1 MNTISRA
8 FVATSLAL
16 LACLDG
22 RALAHSAQ
30 DPPAAA
36 ATRASPGAPVA
47 EVRALAAEEP
57 QRGQATPRDAAYTFI
72 VLARDGEWESAA
84 GILEK
89 PSMGWPGGERPERV
103 ARALTRVLDQRLW
116 LDFARIPGA
125 EANRRDGA
133 SRVSLGSIEARGTTL
148 DVALVRTS
156 GGWMF
161 AASTVEGVP
170 ATARA
175 LGMWWVVMLPAVM
188 SDVRVAEI
196 ELWQWIGL
204 VLIASLGIAAGW
216 AVSRSLRR
224 GARLD
229 ALQRLG
235 PVAQSVVAV
244 AAPLGVLLSLLA
256 MRLSQPLLGLSGPAR
271 ENLALGSRALT
282 LLTIAWAVARWLRIV
297 TAAIEHQMERRG
309 ISDATSIVRVGRVVA
324 TALVWLLGVAAAL
337 QTFGL
342 DLSAVIAGLGIGTAA
357 IALAS
362 QQTLGNLFG
371 GASLVADR
379 VVHPGDLVTV
389 NGVTGTVERIGIRS
403 THLRTPDCTLV
414 VVANGD
420 LAQSRIEKLSG
431 RSGFRY
437 VTTVGLLYETPPAAI
452 RTILAELRARLAAE
466 PMVDRDT
473 IFVHFMA
480 FGQSSL
486 DVDVRAVFRTDDF
499 GAYRA
504 AVERVN
510 LDFIDIINRNGSGFA
525 FPSRTVYVV
534 GADGQAGPAPEA
546 RRMAGAA
553 GG

>member
-1 MNTISRA
+1 VDAPQAEPRA
-8 FVATSLAL
+8 GSGAA
-16 LACLDG
+16 
-22 RALAHSAQ
+22 SASGAAGAPTA
-30 DPPAAA
+30 DPPVPPAAQD
-36 ATRASPGAPVA
+36 
-47 EVRALAAEEP
+47 EP
-57 QRGQATPRDAAYTFI
+57 QRGQATPRDAAFTFI

-84 GILEK
+84 RILEK
-89 PSMGWPGGERPERV
+89 PAAGWPGGERPERI
-103 ARALTRVLDQRLW
+103 ARALKRVLDQRLW
-116 LDFARIPGA
+116 LDFARVPGA
-125 EANRRDGA
+125 EANRSDGA
-133 SRVSLGSIEARGTTL
+133 WRVSLGTVEARGTTL
-148 DVALVRTS
+148 DVSLVRTP

-170 ATARA
+170 SMARA
-175 LGMWWVVMLPAVM
+175 LGMWWVVSLPSMM

-204 VLIASLGIAAGW
+204 ALIVSVGVAAGW
-216 AVSRSLRR
+216 TVSRSLRR

-256 MRLSQPLLGLSGPAR
+256 MRLAQPLLGLSAPAR

-309 ISDATSIVRVGRVVA
+309 IADATSIVRVGRVVA
-324 TALVWLLGVAAAL
+324 TGLVWLLGVAAAL

-403 THLRTPDCTLV
+403 THLRTADCTLV

-437 VTTVGLLYETPPAAI
+437 VTTLGLLYETPPAAI
-452 RTILAELRARLAAE
+452 RTILSELRARLAAE
-466 PMVDRDT
+466 PLVDREQL
-473 IFVHFMA
+473 FVHFVS

-486 DVDVRAVFRTDDF
+486 DVDVRAVFRTEDF
-499 GAYRA
+499 AAYRA

-510 LDFIDIINRNGSGFA
+510 LDFIDIVNRNGSGFA

-534 GADGQAGPAPEA
+534 DGDGQGVEAPGV
-546 RRMAGAA
+546 RRTAGAA

>member
-1 MNTISRA
+1 MTRPNRA
-8 FVATSLAL
+8 FLAIAL
-16 LACLDG
+16 LSLACLAG
-22 RALAHSAQ
+22 RASALSPQ
-30 DPPAAA
+30 GTPAASPAAPVAVAAA
-36 ATRASPGAPVA
+36 AD
-47 EVRALAAEEP
+47 EP
-57 QRGQATPRDAAYTFI
+57 QRGQATPRDAAFTFI
-72 VLARDGEWESAA
+72 VLARDGEWEAA
-84 GILEK
+84 ARILEK

-103 ARALTRVLDQRLW
+103 ARALKRVLDQRMW

-125 EANRRDGA
+125 EANRPDGTW
-133 SRVSLGSIEARGTTL
+133 RVSLGSIEARGTTL
-148 DVALVRTS
+148 EVTLVRTS

-170 ATARA
+170 AMARA
-175 LGMWWVVMLPAVM
+175 LGMWWVVMLPTVM

-204 VLIASLGIAAGW
+204 VLIVSLGIAAGW

-235 PVAQSVVAV
+235 PIAQSVVAV

-256 MRLSQPLLGLSGPAR
+256 MRLAQPLLGLSEPAR
-271 ENLALGSRALT
+271 DNLALGSRALT
-282 LLTIAWAVARWLRIV
+282 LLTIAWAVARWLKIV

-379 VVHPGDLVTV
+379 VVHPGDIVTV

-403 THLRTPDCTLV
+403 THLRTADCTLV

-466 PMVDRDT
+466 PLVDRES

-510 LDFIDIINRNGSGFA
+510 LDFMDIITRNGSGFA

-534 GADGQAGPAPEA
+534 DSDGQGGTAPEA
-546 RRMAGAA
+546 RRTAGAA